1 MTVGEDKLI
10 PVFRA
15 LERFDY
21 GGIGREIDRLASSH
35 TDPRDFVHQ
44 AALPL
49 MRTVGERWHQG
60 KCSIAQEHMLTR
72 QLTAFLSAL
81 IQDYRRA
88 TPPARI
94 LIATPRNELHE
105 FPILAAAMLAVVGGL
120 GVVYTGSDLPAA
132 DIVLAANRTDAVAVL
147 LSLSTVPGAETLGE
161 LSHIARALPRST
173 ALWLGGPQE
182 ISLEG
187 YWTGSRWVMLH
198 DFFSLEK
205 QYATLG
211 GWFGEGR
218 TTRQPG

>member
-1 MTVGEDKLI
+1 MTVGEDELI

-21 GGIGREIDRLASSH
+21 GGLGREIDRLASSH

-72 QLTAFLSAL
+72 QLTAFLSSL
-81 IQDYRRA
+81 IQNYRQPNA
-88 TPPARI
+88 PVRI

-120 GVVYTGSDLPAA
+120 GVVYTGADLPAD
-132 DIVLAANRTDAVAVL
+132 DIILAANRTDAVAVL

-182 ISLEG
+182 IGVEG
-187 YWTGSRWVMLH
+187 YWASSRWVMLH
-198 DFFSLEK
+198 DFLSLEK

-218 TTRQPG
+218 ATRRPG